1 MSSQN
6 TQQIFATSVYPV
18 HVDSLL
24 AHRNPVLA
32 VLVGRRGPVTLVGDG
47 LEVSGDVLVVQPG
60 IEHKVLCPHEGFN
73 VIYLDGVSWI
83 GMHPLADQW
92 PEVLN
97 DVACAAA
104 NSSNDALLEMRERLA
119 HGAPR
124 CPPRLSPLIA
134 DMVADPMVR
143 ISQTQLAARLG
154 MERTQALRCFKAAT
168 GQTFR
173 AFKQWVGLQHAARQ
187 LMAGEMVRGAALDA
201 GFSDTAHLTRTFRHS
216 FGLTPSQALAGLA
229 RARAS

>member
-1 MSSQN
+1 VNPHNLQP
-6 TQQIFATSVYPV
+6 TFATSVFPV
-18 HVDSLL
+18 YVDSLL

-60 IEHKVLCPHEGFN
+60 IEHKVLCPHDGFS
-73 VIYLDGVSWI
+73 VIYLDGLSWM
-83 GMHPLADQW
+83 GTHPLADRW

-104 NSSNDALLEMRERLA
+104 NSSQDALLEMRERLG
-119 HGAPR
+119 HGTPP
-124 CPPRLSPLIA
+124 CSPRLRPLIA

-143 ISQTQLAARLG
+143 ISQVQLAERLG
-154 MERTQALRCFKAAT
+154 MERTQALRCFKANT

-187 LMAGEMVRGAALDA
+187 LVAGEIVRGAALDG
-201 GFSDTAHLTRTFRHS
+201 GFSDTAHLTRTFRQS

-229 RARAS
+229 RARAA

>member
-1 MSSQN
+1 MSPQGAPP
-6 TQQIFATSVYPV
+6 TFATSVFPV

-47 LEVSGDVLVVQPG
+47 IEVSGDVLVVQPG
-60 IEHKVLCPHEGFN
+60 IEHRVLCRHEGFS
-73 VIYLDGVSWI
+73 VIYLDGVFRV
-83 GMHPLADQW
+83 GNHPLADRW
-92 PEVLN
+92 PEALN

-104 NSSNDALLEMRERLA
+104 NSQPDALSHMRDRLA
-119 HGAPR
+119 HRTPR
-124 CPPRLSPLIA
+124 CPTQLRPLIA

-143 ISQTQLAARLG
+143 IGQMQLAERLG

-173 AFKQWVGLQHAARQ
+173 AFKQWVGLQHAAHQ
-187 LMAGEMVRGAALDA
+187 LMAGERVRGAALDA
-201 GFSDTAHLTRTFRHS
+201 GFADTAHLTRTFRQS
-216 FGLTPSQALAGLA
+216 FGLTPSQALAALA
-229 RARAS
+229 RMRGT